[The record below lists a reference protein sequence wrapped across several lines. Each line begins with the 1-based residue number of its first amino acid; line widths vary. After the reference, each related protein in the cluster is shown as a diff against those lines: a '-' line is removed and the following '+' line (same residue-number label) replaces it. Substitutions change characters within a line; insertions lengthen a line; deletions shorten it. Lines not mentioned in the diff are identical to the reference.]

1 MLRKMFVNLPVKD
14 LPKSIEFFTKLG
26 FTFNPQFSDENGT
39 CMIVGEDA
47 YVMLLAEP
55 FFKRFTKKEL
65 VNAATA
71 TEVIVA
77 VSASSKDEV
86 DDIVDAALAAGGKA
100 SNESSDQDSMYSWS
114 FQDLDGHLWEVFYMD
129 PSTISE

>member
-1 MLRKMFVNLPVKD
+1 MFVNLPVKD

-47 YVMLLAEP
+47 YVMLLTEP

-65 VNAATA
+65 VNAPTA

-77 VSASSKDEV
+77 VSADSKDEV
-86 DDIVDAALAAGGKA
+86 NDIVNAALAAGGKV
-100 SNESSDQDSMYSWS
+100 SNESTDQDLMYSWS
-114 FQDLDGHLWEVFYMD
+114 FQDLDDHLWEVLYMD
-129 PSTISE
+129 PSMINK